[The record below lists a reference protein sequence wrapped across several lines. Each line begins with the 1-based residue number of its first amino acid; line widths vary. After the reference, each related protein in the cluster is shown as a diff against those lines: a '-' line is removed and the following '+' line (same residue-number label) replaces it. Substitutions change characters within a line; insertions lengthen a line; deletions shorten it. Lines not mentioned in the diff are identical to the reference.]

1 LSAITI
7 GVRILGPALGFI
19 LGSVCT
25 RLYADLSV
33 DPPVTP
39 SDPRWVGAWWLGL
52 VLVGTLLMIASG
64 AMAMFP
70 RRLRSAR
77 RPPPPPVAAISDPP
91 RPRDENSNKNY
102 PSLRGMR
109 KTMSLHESGDAEMQ
123 ICFRRLSEGC
133 EAASAQRYFNVSYG
147 QLGAAHSTNRG
158 PLHLFA

>member
-1 LSAITI
+1 MQCNTKECLAIKKNASVLPAITI

-77 RPPPPPVAAISDPP
+77 RPPQPVAAISDPP
-91 RPRDENSNKNY
+91 GPSDDPSKKKY
-102 PSLRGMR
+102 PSLRGE
-109 KTMSLHESGDAEMQ
+109 K
-123 ICFRRLSEGC
+123 
-133 EAASAQRYFNVSYG
+133 
-147 QLGAAHSTNRG
+147 
-158 PLHLFA
+158 

>member
-1 LSAITI
+1 MHLSLVLLIAITI

-39 SDPRWVGAWWLGL
+39 NDPRWVGAWWLGL
-52 VLVGTLLMIASG
+52 VLVGTLLMLASA

-77 RPPPPPVAAISDPP
+77 RPPPPVAAISGSAEPAPD
-91 RPRDENSNKNY
+91 SVKKKY
-102 PSLRGMR
+102 PSLRG
-109 KTMSLHESGDAEMQ
+109 E
-123 ICFRRLSEGC
+123 
-133 EAASAQRYFNVSYG
+133 
-147 QLGAAHSTNRG
+147 
-158 PLHLFA
+158 